1 MKEKSCE
8 LTHGGGPVDGIDS
21 RALAV
26 RDGARPLSAW
36 WTAPGVDGL
45 TMMSAMVEMNRL
57 FFNYLFAY
65 AGTQLRSDSV
75 MRQAV
80 FTIRWPGLN

>member
-8 LTHGGGPVDGIDS
+8 LTHARGPRDGIDS
-21 RALAV
+21 KALTV
-26 RDGARPLSAW
+26 RDGERPLSAW
-36 WTAPGVDGL
+36 WTVPGVEGL
-45 TMMSAMVEMNRL
+45 TVMSAVVEMNRL

-80 FTIRWPGLN
+80 FTTRWPGVN